1 MTSPPGH
8 TNDHISDAEL
18 AAYMDRN
25 VAPAERDRVESH
37 LADCDECRRHLIETR
52 KVLGG
57 IDRTRSLRLV
67 ATLAAAAAVLVF
79 VRSEVWTTRQST
91 TAFSLV
97 AGPAP
102 RKSRHTRSKRGRQP
116 KRSRIRLESGVR
128 RGLVPDHS
136 ESRRRTPLWSKTT
149 TDTVAILPPSVV
161 LQNGQKH
168 LWVTDA
174 LLLDGT
180 TRSTG
185 LREFRV
191 TSEAAPGPHFWRGIH
206 NAVVQC

>member
-25 VAPAERDRVESH
+25 VAPAERDRIESH

-52 KVLGG
+52 RVLGG
-57 IDRTRSLRLV
+57 VDRTRGLRII
-67 ATLAAAAAVLVF
+67 ATLAAAAVVFVF
-79 VRSEVWTTRQST
+79 VRFEVWPTRENP
-91 TAFSLV
+91 TASFARGGTSS
-97 AGPAP
+97 AEITAHGPGGDVS
-102 RKSRHTRSKRGRQP
+102 RKG
-116 KRSRIRLESGVR
+116 LEFVWSPVSGVASYR
-128 RGLVPDHS
+128 ITV
-136 ESRRRTPLWSKTT
+136 SRADATPVWSKTT
-149 TDTVAILPPSVV
+149 TDTVVTLPASVV
-161 LQNGQKH
+161 LQQGQTH

-191 TSEAAPGPHFWRGIH
+191 T
-206 NAVVQC
+206 Q

>member
-1 MTSPPGH
+1 MTSPGH
-8 TNDHISDAEL
+8 RTEHISDVEL

-25 VAPAERDRVESH
+25 VAAADRERIESH
-37 LADCDECRRHLIETR
+37 LADCDECRRHLIEAR

-91 TAFSLV
+91 TASL
-97 AGPAP
+97 ARGGTSAAQITAHGPSGDVS
-102 RKSRHTRSKRGRQP
+102 RKGLAFVWSPVSGAASYRITVSRA
-116 KRSRIRLESGVR
+116 
-128 RGLVPDHS
+128 DA
-136 ESRRRTPLWSKTT
+136 TPLWSKTT

-191 TSEAAPGPHFWRGIH
+191 T
-206 NAVVQC
+206 Q

>member
-8 TNDHISDAEL
+8 RTEHINDAEL

-25 VAPAERDRVESH
+25 VAAADRERIESH
-37 LADCDECRRHLIETR
+37 LADCDECRRHLIEAR

-57 IDRTRSLRLV
+57 IHRTRGLRIA
-67 ATLAAAAAVLVF
+67 ATLAAAAVVFVF
-79 VRSEVWTTRQST
+79 VRLEVWPTRVSST
-91 TAFSLV
+91 ASLV
-97 AGPAP
+97 RGATNSAGITAHGPSGDVSG
-102 RKSRHTRSKRGRQP
+102 K
-116 KRSRIRLESGVR
+116 RLEFVWSPVTGAASYRITV
-128 RGLVPDHS
+128 
-136 ESRRRTPLWSKTT
+136 SRADATPLWSRTT
-149 TDTVAILPPSVV
+149 TDTVVTLPASVV
-161 LQNGQKH
+161 LQQGQTH

-191 TSEAAPGPHFWRGIH
+191 T
-206 NAVVQC
+206 Q